1 MASGVESWPDTDGGA
16 SLDGQA
22 AGRGCRQDE
31 RLIMESRI
39 VTAYRSDRP
48 GIKRTL
54 CWDGRKDRAVG
65 GVCWRHPHATV
76 VRAVLPA
83 ACWKIRIGV
92 RGEGEQRRYQ
102 GRVEEQQQRDGQEA
116 SHNLIVQSMKC
127 WTTGLSSG
135 RAREADF

>member
-54 CWDGRKDRAVG
+54 CWDGRKDCAVG
-65 GVCWRHPHATV
+65 GICGGHPHVAV
-76 VRAVLPA
+76 VRAVSPT
-83 ACWKIRIGV
+83 ACRKIRIGV
-92 RGEGEQRRYQ
+92 RGEGEQGRYQ

-116 SHNLIVQSMKC
+116 SHSLIVQAMQC
-127 WTTGLSSG
+127 WITSSSSG
-135 RAREADF
+135 RVREVDF